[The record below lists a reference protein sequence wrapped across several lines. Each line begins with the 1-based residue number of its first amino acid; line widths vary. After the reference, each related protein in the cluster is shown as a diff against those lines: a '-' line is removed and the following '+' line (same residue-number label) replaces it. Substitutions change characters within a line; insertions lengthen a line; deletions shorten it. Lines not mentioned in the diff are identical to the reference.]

1 MKKFLKKILLLL
13 FLMKALMSINN
24 AVVARCLQQWH
35 LIWLK
40 SVYQCVSE
48 HQGEGG
54 GEGGVFVAAV
64 WFILFFLYLKHIFL
78 KRFICLIVFLFHSG
92 FWPNYI
98 YVFFFYKTKKK
109 SLLFWN
115 IFFLKIYNT
124 VSIFKVSLKKPVG
137 NKTVI
142 LCVIPA
148 LVSESDLSKLKINL
162 LLLLFFKELN
172 LF

>member
-1 MKKFLKKILLLL
+1 M
-13 FLMKALMSINN
+13 
-24 AVVARCLQQWH
+24 
-35 LIWLK
+35 
-40 SVYQCVSE
+40 
-48 HQGEGG
+48 
-54 GEGGVFVAAV
+54 
-64 WFILFFLYLKHIFL
+64 
-78 KRFICLIVFLFHSG
+78 
-92 FWPNYI
+92 YI
-98 YVFFFYKTKKK
+98 FFYKTKKK

-115 IFFLKIYNT
+115 IFLKKIYNT

>member
-1 MKKFLKKILLLL
+1 
-13 FLMKALMSINN
+13 MKALMSINN

-54 GEGGVFVAAV
+54 GRGGGLCSCCLVYFVFSVFKTYILEAFYLSDCL
-64 WFILFFLYLKHIFL
+64 FISLRILTKLY
-78 KRFICLIVFLFHSG
+78 ICI
-92 FWPNYI
+92 
-98 YVFFFYKTKKK
+98 FFFYKTKKK

-115 IFFLKIYNT
+115 IFFKKIYNT

>member
-1 MKKFLKKILLLL
+1 ML
-13 FLMKALMSINN
+13 
-24 AVVARCLQQWH
+24 
-35 LIWLK
+35 
-40 SVYQCVSE
+40 
-48 HQGEGG
+48 
-54 GEGGVFVAAV
+54 
-64 WFILFFLYLKHIFL
+64 
-78 KRFICLIVFLFHSG
+78 
-92 FWPNYI
+92 
-98 YVFFFYKTKKK
+98 FFFYKTKKK

-115 IFFLKIYNT
+115 IFFLKIYNA

>member
-54 GEGGVFVAAV
+54 GVFVAAV
-64 WFILFFLYLKHIFL
+64 WFILFFLYLKHILL